1 MEEHY
6 QTHAEE
12 TIGKKGSGEAPTT
25 GEYAVP
31 GAPIVRSNTPRPM
44 PFGIVPSK
52 TELPLAPSGTAAASF
67 PTEAPDAPPVPE
79 DPTPTPKSATTTVEE
94 PETPT
99 TSAPPVDITP
109 KTLTSEFLWL
119 FEYALEMDPV
129 LLNRPERL
137 DGSAFA
143 YGPAVLRGYHLIF
156 EGLET
161 RTGHVLASL
170 EAIPDQPESEV
181 WGILYRVPRRLTRQ
195 ENERASVLDRVH
207 HAETFVPFEIKVRD
221 TYRQREITCLTY
233 VASPGTRQ
241 RVSQLAD
248 AERIPQPAYLKRL
261 LQTARRQKLPGS
273 YLHTL
278 EELMPTAPAI
288 PLPTTPP
295 EQTTDPIPA
304 VLTSP
309 KLRTRI
315 VDSAGVTLSDQ
326 DQAEHDPYEE
336 AEEIVAGPW
345 DARYPAYLERW
356 MMSFALYV
364 CLLLLSTLI
373 LATFQGLGIW
383 GGVFTEN
390 FAPLGAPWYVLLYG
404 LLGGCIS
411 CVRSLSRPRFTY
423 PPAFVVLTWFIRPFL
438 GATLGALA
446 FLILNSGVLA
456 LSSQPAQHFALCS
469 LVGALA
475 GYCEGRL
482 LFGKHNKQPATT
494 PETHA

>member
-1 MEEHY
+1 MEEQY
-6 QTHAEE
+6 QTHVEE
-12 TIGKKGSGEAPTT
+12 SAGKKGSGEAPTT

-31 GAPIVRSNTPRPM
+31 GAPIVRSNTPRPL

-52 TELPLAPSGTAAASF
+52 TELPLAPSGATTHF
-67 PTEAPDAPPVPE
+67 PAEAPEAPPVPE
-79 DPTPTPKSATTTVEE
+79 DPAPTKGGATTTSE
-94 PETPT
+94 
-99 TSAPPVDITP
+99 SPVDTTP

-143 YGPAVLRGYHLIF
+143 YGPAVLRGYRLSF

-170 EAIPDQPESEV
+170 EATPEQPESEV

-195 ENERASVLDRVH
+195 ENERTSVLDRVH
-207 HAETFVPFEIKVRD
+207 HAETFAPLEVKVRD

-233 VASPGTRQ
+233 VASPTTRQ
-241 RVSQLAD
+241 QVAQLAG
-248 AERIPQPAYLKRL
+248 AERAPSPAYLKRL

-278 EELMPTAPAI
+278 EELMPATLSPTA

-304 VLTSP
+304 VLVR
-309 KLRTRI
+309 KNLRKRV
-315 VDSAGVTLSDQ
+315 VDGTETTPAENS
-326 DQAEHDPYEE
+326 QAEHDPDEQASTFSEE
-336 AEEIVAGPW
+336 NVVGPW
-345 DARYPAYLERW
+345 DAPYPAYLERW

-373 LATFQGLGIW
+373 LATFQGLGVW
-383 GGVFTEN
+383 GGAFTEN

-446 FLILNSGVLA
+446 FLILNSGVIL
-456 LSSQPAQHFALCS
+456 LSSQPTQHFALCS

-482 LFGKHNKQPATT
+482 LFGKQNKPRAST
-494 PETHA
+494 